1 MLPCNNSAGDVI
13 RIQTSSLMLC
23 GALPGSLA
31 LDMPSGPERIS
42 VRWNRDGVLIHCW
55 SRVLFGNPV
64 STRRVE
70 PEQRAFQQRA
80 IMAHPRRRIRQEL
93 SDFSIFR
100 AQIFSRGLPRF
111 SGGHVQSSMDSVVSI
126 AICQR
131 SRRQRLR
138 SARASLVR
146 KTISSSGCRAM
157 TKSSPSHLIATCRRY
172 SMDPS
177 PMRDQ
182 YIPPYPRARL
192 PVDLVHLYLCR
203 SPLRL
208 ELSHFRSRWI
218 LAS

>member
-1 MLPCNNSAGDVI
+1 MLRIHRCRVCFSEMRIPPIRSSA
-13 RIQTSSLMLC
+13 RTCFSATS
-23 GALPGSLA
+23 
-31 LDMPSGPERIS
+31 
-42 VRWNRDGVLIHCW
+42 V
-55 SRVLFGNPV
+55 
-64 STRRVE
+64 TRASARE
-70 PEQRAFQQRA
+70 SS
-80 IMAHPRRRIRQEL
+80 PRTLR
-93 SDFSIFR
+93 FSIFR
-100 AQIFSRGLPRF
+100 AQIFSRGGPLF
-111 SGGHVQSSMDSVVSI
+111 SGGQVQSSMDSVVSI

-182 YIPPYPRARL
+182 YIPPHPPASL
-192 PVDLVHLYLCR
+192 PVDPVHLYLCR

-218 LAS
+218 LVSWISQGYNNTMKAPSTLQHLQVL